1 MTAGIAAQLRVL
13 RLEQGLPLKVV
24 AARLGVSLWHLSR
37 LEHERRRTV
46 EQIERWA
53 HALGAD
59 VTVAVVA
66 IPAKARP
73 RKSRAA

>member
-1 MTAGIAAQLRVL
+1 MSSITAQLRAI

-24 AARLGVSLWHLSR
+24 AARLGISLWHLSR

-46 EQIERWA
+46 EQLERWA
-53 HALGAD
+53 DALGAD

-66 IPAKARP
+66 IPAKAKP
-73 RKSRAA
+73 RKRTAA